1 MKTLKIMFKT
11 ALAALAVMAAFAC
24 DKDPDGKGSAL
35 NEALELTVDVEDITF
50 TSAKVK
56 VTHDGEKSDTWYGF
70 LTEDVEGDE
79 DSLITAAVE
88 AYMDGESSEGLRKS
102 KSYVKVLKDLKP
114 GVAYKYIAFGLSS
127 EGEVYGTSA
136 SAEFVT
142 IPSDSPAP
150 ELGDPAVDGMT
161 VNPAWTVN
169 YVGKGVLYEEEYDH
183 VVTVNSTDRNTY
195 AITIVYASLWN
206 LDDLY
211 DMAVL
216 FAEDL
221 VAYVDEFNEYYGTS
235 YTVAEALYS
244 GTASDAFDLDPGYY
258 MAVALGI
265 TEEGK
270 VSGYY
275 AVSDVFEVKEAVP
288 TENYKSWLGD
298 WTVVGENKVAFDIT
312 ISRHVNNKSFWVY
325 GWEGFQDIPIDV
337 EYSEDR
343 NDITFYSQLVAENY
357 YIESLDLTANMYFL
371 GGDED
376 NNFYT
381 NTDGDYGI
389 AIAGVLEGG
398 QRALV
403 RYGVNMQGYPKFTTM
418 FYAAE
423 IGGEY
428 SFFTETE
435 QLPSFRGIAE
445 FNPKAAVTTAAR
457 AASCKKKPYVLPMK
471 GLKR

>member
-1 MKTLKIMFKT
+1 MKTQKTLFKT

-24 DKDPDGKGSAL
+24 DKAPDGKDSAL

-102 KSYVKVLKDLKP
+102 KNYVKVLKDLKP

-221 VAYVDEFNEYYGTS
+221 VAYIDEFNEYYGTS

-275 AVSDVFEVKEAVP
+275 AVSDVFEGF
-288 TENYKSWLGD
+288 TNQLTGM
-298 WTVVGENKVAFDIT
+298 
-312 ISRHVNNKSFWVY
+312 SF
-325 GWEGFQDIPIDV
+325 
-337 EYSEDR
+337 
-343 NDITFYSQLVAENY
+343 
-357 YIESLDLTANMYFL
+357 
-371 GGDED
+371 GG
-376 NNFYT
+376 
-381 NTDGDYGI
+381 
-389 AIAGVLEGG
+389 L
-398 QRALV
+398 
-403 RYGVNMQGYPKFTTM
+403 
-418 FYAAE
+418 
-423 IGGEY
+423 
-428 SFFTETE
+428 
-435 QLPSFRGIAE
+435 
-445 FNPKAAVTTAAR
+445 
-457 AASCKKKPYVLPMK
+457 
-471 GLKR
+471 